1 MSGGRMHGRGLSSR
15 AAAAAYLLI
24 VLAGGCAQPRPPG
37 NVIIV
42 GTTNSATNLDPR
54 VGTDEASQKIHQL
67 LFNSLVHI
75 DNQLRVVPELAE
87 LEEPDPTTYVA
98 HLRHGVF
105 FHNGQELT
113 SADVAYTFR
122 SVLDP
127 TFKGRSDAYRV
138 LSGVEALDDYTVEVK
153 LKNPL
158 GSFPINLGM

>member
-15 AAAAAYLLI
+15 GAAAAYLLI

-37 NVIIV
+37 NIIIV

-87 LEEPDPTTYVA
+87 SIEHPDDLTYVA
-98 HLRHGVF
+98 KLRHG
-105 FHNGQELT
+105 
-113 SADVAYTFR
+113 
-122 SVLDP
+122 
-127 TFKGRSDAYRV
+127 
-138 LSGVEALDDYTVEVK
+138 
-153 LKNPL
+153 
-158 GSFPINLGM
+158 